1 VTFSLVYAFTE
12 NFMLPL
18 SHDEVVHGKGS
29 LLSRMPGDEWQRFA
43 NLRAL
48 YAWMFTH
55 PGAKLLF
62 MGSEFGQFSEW
73 KHDETLLWNLLKFDF
88 HKGVSEMVKA
98 MNKLYR
104 EEKAMYELNF
114 EAEGF
119 EWIDYSDNKNCV
131 ISFYRKSK
139 GAKEKLLVVGNFTPN
154 AHEEYRI
161 GVDEKGSF
169 KEIFNSDSAE
179 FGGSNFLNKG
189 TVKTKKESLHGREN
203 SVNLRI
209 PPMGFIILRPS
220 K

>member
-1 VTFSLVYAFTE
+1 
-12 NFMLPL
+12 
-18 SHDEVVHGKGS
+18 
-29 LLSRMPGDEWQRFA
+29 
-43 NLRAL
+43 
-48 YAWMFTH
+48 MFTH

-209 PPMGFIILRPS
+209 PPMGFTILRPS